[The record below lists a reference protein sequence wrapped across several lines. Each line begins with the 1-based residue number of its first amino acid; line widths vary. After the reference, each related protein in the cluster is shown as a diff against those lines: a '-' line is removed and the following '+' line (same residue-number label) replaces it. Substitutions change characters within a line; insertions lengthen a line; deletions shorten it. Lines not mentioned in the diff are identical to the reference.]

1 MKREFYTSNGRASGN
16 AKIRGYVSAKPFIKS
31 ASLLMAFALLG
42 TVAFAQ
48 TPSAADDAA
57 TTRKNMPVTIKV
69 LANDAGYVENKTT
82 IEANPSHG
90 TAEINP
96 TTGIINYWPAAD
108 YTGNDQFTYRIS
120 NKRGNTATAQVSIT
134 INDEVCST
142 PINGNDFSWNF
153 PSSSE
158 PVVTQT
164 MTQPATSNGFVF
176 DIYDLDNSFNMNI
189 NGTDLAS
196 QEIQFQSD
204 NTGGVNIQYQDGEE
218 FESNDRQ
225 IWTLEG
231 DETHPI
237 VRVQILPTGAIK
249 MFVIKSSGGSLYP
262 VELTGGAHFNAIPWN
277 TDASNEITV
286 TQEVSGPTVME
297 GKGYGLNA
305 IDNPVISLNT
315 DGGLTA
321 TEDPTTCGGNGI
333 IHLNITGVDDGLYD
347 LAYQGGSLQ
356 NVQITAGKA
365 DVSAAAGVYN
375 NITIGSGNCQSA
387 DGVNAEIYA
396 FPCTADDVANAEKG
410 TVTGNVLDNDGN
422 GNTAG
427 FIVTDVTIGGQ
438 QYPIDAT
445 NGTDIELSGKGNLHV
460 NPDGSFTF
468 EPDES
473 FSAALDEITYTVD
486 NGHGTTNTGKLQ
498 ISVTSA
504 LPVAG
509 VQDFNVV
516 RNGQTAILSW
526 STFTESQNKGFR
538 AERSTD
544 GKSWKAIGF
553 KNSLGNAGNSAS
565 QLNYTLVDAN
575 PLQQTAY
582 YRLVQVDLSGRENVL
597 SVIKSLNGIL
607 NSLSVYPNPAGDHI
621 TIMNAASTIYI
632 YDVSGRNVMTQAVQ
646 PGVKNVKLNIQGLA
660 QGIYFV
666 KSGGQSIKLIKK

>member
-1 MKREFYTSNGRASGN
+1 MKREFYTCHEQASGDV
-16 AKIRGYVSAKPFIKS
+16 KSRGFVSTKTFIKS
-31 ASLLMAFALLG
+31 ASFLMAFALLG

-48 TPSAADDAA
+48 TPSAANDAA
-57 TTRKNMPVTIKV
+57 TTGKNMPVTIKV
-69 LANDAGYVENKTT
+69 LANDAGYVANKTT

-96 TTGIINYWPAAD
+96 NTGIINYWPAAD
-108 YTGNDQFTYRIS
+108 YTGNDQLTYRIS

-142 PINGNDFSWNF
+142 PINGNDFSWTDQT
-153 PSSSE
+153 SSE
-158 PVVTQT
+158 TVITKA

-176 DIYDLDNSFNMNI
+176 DIYKLDNSFNMKI
-189 NGTDLAS
+189 NGIDLAS

-204 NTGGVNIQYQDGEE
+204 GTSGVNIQYQDGED
-218 FESNDRQ
+218 FENGRS
-225 IWTLEG
+225 IWELEG
-231 DETHPI
+231 DEAHPT
-237 VRVQILPTGAIK
+237 VRVQILPDGSIK
-249 MFVIKSSGGSLYP
+249 MFVVKSSGGELYP
-262 VELTGGAHFNAIPWN
+262 VELMAGAQFNAIPWHP
-277 TDASNEITV
+277 DAENKITV

-315 DGGLTA
+315 EGGQAA
-321 TEDPTTCGGNGI
+321 TEAPTTCGGNGI
-333 IHLNITGVDDGLYD
+333 IHLNITGVDDGVYD
-347 LAYQGGSLQ
+347 LAYQGGTLQ

-375 NITIGSGNCQSA
+375 NITIGNGNCQSA

-396 FPCTADDVANAEKG
+396 FPCTVDDVANVERG

-422 GNTAG
+422 DNAAG
-427 FIVTDVTIGGQ
+427 FVVTEVTIGGQ
-438 QYPIDAT
+438 QYPVDAT
-445 NGTDIELSGKGNLHV
+445 NGSDIELPGKGNLHV

-468 EPDES
+468 EPDGS
-473 FSAALDEITYTVD
+473 FSGPLDEITYTVD

-498 ISVTSA
+498 ISINST
-504 LPVAG
+504 LPVSG

-516 RNGQTAILSW
+516 RKGQTAILSW

-553 KNSLGNAGNSAS
+553 KNSLGNAGNSTS
-565 QLNYTLVDAN
+565 QLNYTLVDAD

-597 SVIKSLNGIL
+597 SVVKSLNGIL
-607 NSLSVYPNPAGDHI
+607 NSLRVYPNPAGDHI
-621 TIMNAASTIYI
+621 TIMNPASIIYI
-632 YDVSGRNVMTQAVQ
+632 YDVSGRNVMTQGVQ
-646 PGVKNVKLNIQGLA
+646 PGVKSVNLNVQGLA

-666 KSGGQSIKLIKK
+666 KSGSQRIKLIKK